1 MSDRR
6 SSKTIP
12 AMRIAAALLSAAV
25 VFADGAQADEGPL
38 ADGLYEITSR
48 LELPHLERWA
58 IDKKTRL
65 CLAPLASGPL
75 PVLSDNNPFRHCPA
89 TAFVLEGGKL
99 EYDIACPGRAA
110 ARAHAVYEITADR
123 FRGRIA
129 IVLGAKN
136 MTMTEVQEAIR
147 VGECA
152 TGEAARH

>member
-12 AMRIAAALLSAAV
+12 VTRIGAALLFAF

-38 ADGLYEITSR
+38 AGGLYEITSR

-65 CLAPLASGPL
+65 CLAPFASGPL

-147 VGECA
+147 LGECA